1 MKGFY
6 INLTLDGKNLV
17 SYVKG
22 TKMKVTNEVW
32 NLVAGIKY
40 VGLKVAKEIQMGFR
54 SLTKYS
60 TIEAM

>member
-1 MKGFY
+1 
-6 INLTLDGKNLV
+6 
-17 SYVKG
+17 
-22 TKMKVTNEVW
+22 MKVTNEVW